1 MSGPLTSRD
10 PVEGLCQQSRLQS
23 PYQGLAEVPAEG
35 IDWGNQ
41 ECCIIGWGSPF
52 DADDHTY
59 KVFGTDMGANYSGY
73 SNARV
78 DEALTLARQT
88 DDDARRAEYYKQF
101 EIAMSEAPAYT
112 FLCYID
118 AMFVADSSIRGIDPN
133 TVLGHHGVGIFWN
146 ITEWEMG

>member
-1 MSGPLTSRD
+1 
-10 PVEGLCQQSRLQS
+10 
-23 PYQGLAEVPAEG
+23 
-35 IDWGNQ
+35 
-41 ECCIIGWGSPF
+41 
-52 DADDHTY
+52 
-59 KVFGTDMGANYSGY
+59 MGANYSGY
-73 SNARV
+73 SNAQV

-101 EIAMSEAPAYT
+101 EISLAEAPAYT

-118 AMFVADSSIRGIDPN
+118 AMFVADSSIRGIDPD